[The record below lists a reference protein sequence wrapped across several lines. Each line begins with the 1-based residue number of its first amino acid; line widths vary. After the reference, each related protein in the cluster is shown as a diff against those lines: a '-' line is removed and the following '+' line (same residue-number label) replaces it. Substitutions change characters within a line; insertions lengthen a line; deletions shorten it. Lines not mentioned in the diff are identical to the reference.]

1 MRTTLLLF
9 FALLA
14 IAPAVAVAQEAGG
27 YTAGPG
33 LGGDDRGEPDG
44 GTPGHSPEATQDR
57 TFPGTR
63 FWKLDRGHQEFELW
77 WRFRFA
83 HKSAP
88 NTPEYNIVQLEYE
101 YGLTDRI
108 QLDLYE
114 NLTDEGGT
122 WTREGTQIEARIAV
136 DPVYGRTPL
145 NPVIYL
151 EWHPL
156 HLGPAR
162 AETRLLLGDQ
172 VFNDK
177 VMAAVNLFYE
187 QNVTKNAENT
197 FVPNPEAG
205 FTAAASYAVSGQ
217 KLRVGGEVKFALEKE
232 LFSDDRWEKQL
243 LVGPNIST
251 RIAGTALKLYST
263 VLFGVTNDARKVD
276 GYLILAS
283 EL

>member
-1 MRTTLLLF
+1 MRTTPWLVLLL
-9 FALLA
+9 LTG
-14 IAPAVAVAQEAGG
+14 APAVAVAQDAGG
-27 YTAGPG
+27 YSAGPG
-33 LGGDDRGEPDG
+33 LGGDDRGEPA

-63 FWKLDRGHQEFELW
+63 FWKLDRGHQELELW

-83 HKSAP
+83 P
-88 NTPEYNIVQLEYE
+88 NSDKTTPEYNIVQLEYE
-101 YGLTDRI
+101 YGLTDRV
-108 QLDLYE
+108 QLDIYE

-122 WTREGTQIEARIAV
+122 WKREGTQIEARIAV

-156 HLGPAR
+156 HLGPTR

-172 VFNDK
+172 MFSDK
-177 VMAAVNLFYE
+177 VMGAINLFYE

-217 KLRVGGEVKFALEKE
+217 KLRLGGEVKFALEKN
-232 LFSDDRWEKQL
+232 LFRDARWTQQVL
-243 LVGPNIST
+243 IGPNLST
-251 RIAGTALKLYST
+251 RIAGTKLKPYST
-263 VLFGVTNDARKVD
+263 VLFGVTHDARKVD

-283 EL
+283 DL